1 MDSLRAA
8 KENAA
13 ALENKGAAEGTRFE
27 IKKDAEGETYI
38 QIDEDILKGIPQE
51 NWKSVVKQAIRE
63 RFPDGFVRNGW
74 TILNSKDGRN
84 EFVWSKY
91 SKALQWENATAY
103 ADKMRM
109 AANLDEI
116 IATADEV
123 YREPANHKNAEA
135 FNRGRIKI
143 RVGENAYEADVL
155 TAIKPDTREIFYD
168 IVNIKE
174 TKIKPSGGTHV
185 ESEDSRS
192 RLPEA
197 SEQSIAQASGES
209 NANEAAV
216 LKTTLKRLIE
226 QVSSAPPN
234 RHMRLKN
241 FVQFS

>member
-1 MDSLRAA
+1 MTKVKELLSDIVSRAKEVLARDPENKAALKAQRLAVAEKRVLQDEYFAHAERAMDSLRAA

-116 IATADEV
+116 MQLRMSVPRA
-123 YREPANHKNAEA
+123 RKSQKCGSLQPRKN
-135 FNRGRIKI
+135 
-143 RVGENAYEADVL
+143 
-155 TAIKPDTREIFYD
+155 
-168 IVNIKE
+168 
-174 TKIKPSGGTHV
+174 
-185 ESEDSRS
+185 
-192 RLPEA
+192 
-197 SEQSIAQASGES
+197 
-209 NANEAAV
+209 
-216 LKTTLKRLIE
+216 
-226 QVSSAPPN
+226 
-234 RHMRLKN
+234 
-241 FVQFS
+241 

>member
-155 TAIKPDTREIFYD
+155 TAIKPDTREIFY
-168 IVNIKE
+168 E
-174 TKIKPSGGTHV
+174 YG
-185 ESEDSRS
+185 
-192 RLPEA
+192 
-197 SEQSIAQASGES
+197 
-209 NANEAAV
+209 
-216 LKTTLKRLIE
+216 
-226 QVSSAPPN
+226 
-234 RHMRLKN
+234 
-241 FVQFS
+241 